1 MNETRRSG
9 LQKSHRWET
18 QSKNAGKKTCLCQF
32 KACLSGSSL
41 PYSLYNGHLRR
52 KIICNR
58 DYLLCKTNPSSDNC
72 RAKSKAF
79 WENVDEQFA
88 ETETVYQTNR
98 DLL

>member
-1 MNETRRSG
+1 MK
-9 LQKSHRWET
+9 QDD
-18 QSKNAGKKTCLCQF
+18 QVYKNHTDGKHNPKMQGKKTCLCQF

-79 WENVDEQFA
+79 WENC
-88 ETETVYQTNR
+88 R
-98 DLL
+98 